1 MSNYVGLPHKGAWLV
16 YLNGI
21 EVPCSSVSVNYGVGM
36 IPEASLSFPPHR
48 LLHRLGAEDRIE
60 AVVFYLD
67 DLATPTKPEF
77 RLLFEG
83 ELIGWSYTSSSSG
96 RQMTFNAVADISV
109 FTQLYFFFLNNVD
122 AITSF
127 IAQKSDVAGVA
138 QAGAVYP
145 FSLFKKGLIFNTA
158 PSATDQPPTDITRPF
173 EILYNVV
180 RGMLD
185 SNISSNLRA
194 VPAVN
199 FFARWARKR
208 NFVNRFAALPIFEDN
223 VVDTDKGVFPIFKA
237 AQATT
242 AMEAMQK
249 NLSQTIGN
257 AGSLWEVLQEVFG
270 HVLFEVAMLPT
281 APCARVRLSDGT
293 IVGPGVVSPPQDKEL
308 QSKLKAKGEAVSS
321 IVDPKEPVRLINY
334 FVKPQMFF
342 GIAPTCNVMFPSMIS
357 NYSYSESYVAQ
368 PTRTYVNDQFIG
380 GILPQNV
387 MTTAA
392 LTFGFPDEVG
402 AVLKSKMG
410 DPQAAANAAALA
422 AGKPASVITQTRNI
436 SKSGKNMLVFPEE
449 FFKGPVVHR
458 MPVPPWFTYL
468 KNMEPPTSSN
478 VSTQPSP
485 EDIEESRSLGVLMA
499 SYVEWEHF
507 RSRYEKRGGAVNM
520 AWNPYVVPGFP
531 CVIFDQKASAFHTV
545 GYLNNVQ
552 QHLSRDGMST
562 AVNYTMSRTVPEM
575 LELLQADLIRNPGK
589 IFGSSPLEP
598 VEPVRDVIQDFTK
611 AEQFYNALFFLRVPM
626 EKGKKASFDFREV
639 IGYAK
644 EDGGVEPITLTAV
657 TAESSTVGG
666 VNNVSSTTTSV
677 TNLVGD
683 RAVVPLPGFDPVFN
697 QYDTAMR
704 YIARPI
710 CSITDYVSFLHGGAP
725 LQDLLTSD
733 TDVDGVVTKPQVV
746 AGDKRFGDVV
756 YFKRIKR
763 LIQGP
768 GPRPSPAEMGVT
780 VDGKNSAEYDGNPSG
795 LVSTAQTRADWDT
808 ALEAY
813 RSEMYSRKGPQQ

>member
-242 AMEAMQK
+242 E
-249 NLSQTIGN
+249 IGR
-257 AGSLWEVLQEVFG
+257 A
-270 HVLFEVAMLPT
+270 HV
-281 APCARVRLSDGT
+281 
-293 IVGPGVVSPPQDKEL
+293 
-308 QSKLKAKGEAVSS
+308 
-321 IVDPKEPVRLINY
+321 
-334 FVKPQMFF
+334 
-342 GIAPTCNVMFPSMIS
+342 
-357 NYSYSESYVAQ
+357 
-368 PTRTYVNDQFIG
+368 
-380 GILPQNV
+380 
-387 MTTAA
+387 
-392 LTFGFPDEVG
+392 
-402 AVLKSKMG
+402 
-410 DPQAAANAAALA
+410 
-422 AGKPASVITQTRNI
+422 
-436 SKSGKNMLVFPEE
+436 
-449 FFKGPVVHR
+449 
-458 MPVPPWFTYL
+458 
-468 KNMEPPTSSN
+468 
-478 VSTQPSP
+478 
-485 EDIEESRSLGVLMA
+485 
-499 SYVEWEHF
+499 
-507 RSRYEKRGGAVNM
+507 
-520 AWNPYVVPGFP
+520 
-531 CVIFDQKASAFHTV
+531 
-545 GYLNNVQ
+545 
-552 QHLSRDGMST
+552 
-562 AVNYTMSRTVPEM
+562 
-575 LELLQADLIRNPGK
+575 
-589 IFGSSPLEP
+589 
-598 VEPVRDVIQDFTK
+598 
-611 AEQFYNALFFLRVPM
+611 
-626 EKGKKASFDFREV
+626 
-639 IGYAK
+639 
-644 EDGGVEPITLTAV
+644 
-657 TAESSTVGG
+657 
-666 VNNVSSTTTSV
+666 
-677 TNLVGD
+677 
-683 RAVVPLPGFDPVFN
+683 
-697 QYDTAMR
+697 
-704 YIARPI
+704 
-710 CSITDYVSFLHGGAP
+710 
-725 LQDLLTSD
+725 
-733 TDVDGVVTKPQVV
+733 
-746 AGDKRFGDVV
+746 
-756 YFKRIKR
+756 
-763 LIQGP
+763 
-768 GPRPSPAEMGVT
+768 
-780 VDGKNSAEYDGNPSG
+780 
-795 LVSTAQTRADWDT
+795 
-808 ALEAY
+808 
-813 RSEMYSRKGPQQ
+813 